1 MSAQDSWPEPITR
14 VQAISES
21 GSSVIPDRYVKPPSE
36 RPNTSTTSSTK
47 LLGLSVETSTTTTT
61 TDTSSCLVDAA
72 DLNIPLIDFQGLLDD
87 DDDENNHLV
96 LPNTI
101 LDQVC
106 MASKNWGFFQ
116 IVNHG
121 VSPELMDQV
130 RDVWR
135 QFFHLPFEQKQ
146 VYANTPATYEGYG
159 SRLGVEKGAILDW
172 NDYFYLHY
180 LPQSLQDPSK
190 WPALPLSCREVIA
203 EYCKQLVKL
212 SKKIMKILSITLGLE
227 EDCLQNAF
235 EGGEEF
241 GACMRI
247 NFYPKCP
254 QPDLAL
260 GLSSHSDPGGMT
272 LLLPDDD
279 VVGLQVRKDDTWI
292 TVKSAPNS
300 FIVNIGDQIQVLT
313 NAIYKSVEHRV
324 TVNSMNER
332 LSLAFFY
339 NPRGDLVI
347 QPAKELV
354 TLERP
359 ALYSPM
365 TFNEYRR
372 FIRTMGTRGK
382 LQLESMKSPR

>member
-1 MSAQDSWPEPITR
+1 MSAQDWPEPITR

-21 GSSVIPDRYVKPPSE
+21 GSPVIPDRYIKPLSE
-36 RPNTSTTSSTK
+36 RPNCPSTTSSTK
-47 LLGLSVETSTTTTT
+47 SLGLSIETNTNTT
-61 TDTSSCLVDAA
+61 SNAS

-87 DDDENNHLV
+87 DNNLV
-96 LPNTI
+96 LPDTI
-101 LDQVC
+101 LNQVC
-106 MASKNWGFFQ
+106 MACKNWGFFQ

-121 VSPELMDQV
+121 VTPELMDQV

-135 QFFHLPFEQKQ
+135 QFFHLPFEEKQ
-146 VYANTPATYEGYG
+146 IYANTPATYEGYG

-180 LPQSLQDPSK
+180 LPQSLQDPDK
-190 WPALPLSCREVIA
+190 WPALPPSCREVIG

-227 EDCLQNAF
+227 EDYLQNAF

-241 GACMRI
+241 GACMRV

-254 QPDLAL
+254 QPDLTL

-279 VVGLQVRKDDTWI
+279 VVGLQVRKDGDAWI

-300 FIVNIGDQIQVLT
+300 IIVNMGDQIQVLT

-324 TVNSMNER
+324 AVNSMKER
-332 LSLAFFY
+332 ISLAFFY

-382 LQLESMKSPR
+382 DQLESLKSPR

>member
-1 MSAQDSWPEPITR
+1 MSTAQDSWPEPITR

-21 GSSVIPDRYVKPPSE
+21 GSSVIPNRYVKPPSE
-36 RPNTSTTSSTK
+36 RPNTTTTSSTK
-47 LLGLSVETSTTTTT
+47 LLGLSIETNTTT
-61 TDTSSCLVDAA
+61 TDTSSGIDAS

-87 DDDENNHLV
+87 DDNNHLV
-96 LPNTI
+96 LPDTI

-146 VYANTPATYEGYG
+146 IYANTPVTYEGYG

-180 LPQSLQDPSK
+180 LPQSLQDPNK
-190 WPALPLSCREVIA
+190 WPALPSSCREVIA

-212 SKKIMKILSITLGLE
+212 SKKIMKILSITLGLQ
-227 EDCLQNAF
+227 EDYLQNAF
-235 EGGEEF
+235 VGGEEEEF
-241 GACMRI
+241 GACMRV

-272 LLLPDDD
+272 LLLPNDD
-279 VVGLQVRKDDTWI
+279 VVGLQVRKDDDSWI
-292 TVKSAPNS
+292 TVESAPNS
-300 FIVNIGDQIQVLT
+300 LIINIGDQIQVLT

-347 QPAKELV
+347 QPAKQLV
-354 TLERP
+354 TPERP

-382 LQLESMKSPR
+382 FQLESMKSPR